1 MGDEAASNKDEIKT
15 PAKSQTN
22 IKVYKKKCANLMD
35 KINRLAG
42 SKGGPPSS
50 SSQEVEDQQQQPDAA
65 AAAPEAAAAK
75 TVAAAAAAA
84 GIFSEMLG
92 VKPCSIDRLFS
103 SPNTAATILGLN
115 KSNEDPDSSV

>member
-1 MGDEAASNKDEIKT
+1 
-15 PAKSQTN
+15 
-22 IKVYKKKCANLMD
+22 MD

-42 SKGGPPSS
+42 SKGGPPLS
-50 SSQEVEDQQQQPDAA
+50 SSQEVEDQQQQPDEAA
-65 AAAPEAAAAK
+65 AAAPAEAAAAK
-75 TVAAAAAAA
+75 TVAAAA

-115 KSNEDPDSSV
+115 KSNEDPDSSVWIQPSKPGL

>member
-1 MGDEAASNKDEIKT
+1 
-15 PAKSQTN
+15 
-22 IKVYKKKCANLMD
+22 MD

-42 SKGGPPSS
+42 SKGGPPLS
-50 SSQEVEDQQQQPDAA
+50 SSQEVEDQQQQPDEAA

-92 VKPCSIDRLFS
+92 VKPCSIDHLFS

-115 KSNEDPDSSV
+115 KSNEDPDNSV

>member
-1 MGDEAASNKDEIKT
+1 MYVFNQNDVYFTAN
-15 PAKSQTN
+15 N

-42 SKGGPPSS
+42 SKGGPPLP
-50 SSQEVEDQQQQPDAA
+50 SSQEAEDQQQEPDPAA
-65 AAAPEAAAAK
+65 TATPEAASPK
-75 TVAAAAAAA
+75 TVAAAA

>member
-1 MGDEAASNKDEIKT
+1 
-15 PAKSQTN
+15 
-22 IKVYKKKCANLMD
+22 MD

-42 SKGGPPSS
+42 SKGGPPLP
-50 SSQEVEDQQQQPDAA
+50 SSQEAEEQQQQPDEAA
-65 AAAPEAAAAK
+65 AAAPEAASAK

-115 KSNEDPDSSV
+115 KSNEDPDSSVWIHSLQTWSLGFLMLL

>member
-1 MGDEAASNKDEIKT
+1 
-15 PAKSQTN
+15 
-22 IKVYKKKCANLMD
+22 MD

-42 SKGGPPSS
+42 SKSGPPLS

-65 AAAPEAAAAK
+65 AAAPEAATTK
-75 TVAAAAAAA
+75 TVAAAA

>member
-1 MGDEAASNKDEIKT
+1 
-15 PAKSQTN
+15 
-22 IKVYKKKCANLMD
+22 MD

-42 SKGGPPSS
+42 SKGGPPLS

-65 AAAPEAAAAK
+65 AAAAPEAAAAAK

-115 KSNEDPDSSV
+115 KSNEDPDNSV